1 MLLNRYP
8 FWKNAFVVLMLLFGL
23 LYALPNL
30 YGEDPA
36 VQVEVKRSASMNQ
49 EVEARVQ
56 NTLKTLAISPKAIE
70 LSSQGL
76 LIRCHSVDEQLKVK
90 EALVESLGE
99 QYSVALNLASASP
112 KWLSWIGASPMKLGL
127 DLRGGVHFTLAI
139 DIPTVL
145 TQSLE
150 GFSRNLEASMREQS
164 IRYVSVTPNSQG
176 LQLVFRDQENFDRAL
191 KYLKPHFMQFD
202 FEKDPKSQF
211 ILLANL
217 TSSEMTALRQR
228 AVDQTMTTLRNR
240 VNELGVS
247 EALVQQQGLDRIA
260 VDLPGIQ
267 DTARAKEVLGGTAT
281 LEFKLVDAEHDVR
294 TALAG
299 HPVPGSRLY
308 PYENRSVLLKNQ
320 IVLTGNAITDA
331 ASGFGEDGRAAVN
344 IRLGGGG
351 EVAFHRITG
360 QNIGRPLAIVF
371 VETKIATKN
380 EEGKRV
386 RVVNKKEKV
395 ISVATIRSA
404 LPPSFQIT
412 GLSDPMEA
420 RDLALLLR
428 AGALPAPIDIVEERT
443 IGPQLGAENIHQ
455 GMLAIAV
462 GMCLVVVFLVAYY
475 RLFGLI
481 ADLALLA
488 NLLLL
493 VALLSVLGATLTLPG
508 IAGIVLT
515 LGMAVDANVLIFER
529 IREELQHGQ
538 GIQKS
543 IHAGYERAFTTIL
556 DANITTLIV
565 SFVLFGIG
573 TGPIKGFAI
582 TLSLGI
588 LTSMLTGIL
597 FARALVNKIYGQRH
611 VAQLSIGI

>member
-8 FWKNAFVVLMLLFGL
+8 FWKNAFVVLMLFFGL

-49 EVEARVQ
+49 EMETRVQ

-70 LSSQGL
+70 KSSQGL

-90 EALVESLGE
+90 EALFDSLGE

-145 TQSLE
+145 AQSLE

-164 IRYVSVTPNSQG
+164 IRYVSVTPHSQG

-191 KYLKPHFMQFD
+191 KYLKPHFTQFD

-412 GLSDPMEA
+412 GLSDPIEA

-443 IGPQLGAENIHQ
+443 IGPQLGAENIRQ
-455 GMLAIAV
+455 GILAIAV